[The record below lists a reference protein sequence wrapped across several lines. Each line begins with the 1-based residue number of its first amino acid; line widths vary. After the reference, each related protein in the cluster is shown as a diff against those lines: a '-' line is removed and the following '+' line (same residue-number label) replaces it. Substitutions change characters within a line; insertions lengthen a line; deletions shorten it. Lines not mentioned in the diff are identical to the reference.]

1 MVVGLVRLLPSSS
14 SVVVAVAAVVAAA
27 AVGGDKGK
35 REFKRAGE
43 RGSGRRMDGFI
54 PNSEGVR
61 RACRY

>member
-14 SVVVAVAAVVAAA
+14 SVVVVAAA
-27 AVGGDKGK
+27 AVGGDEGK
-35 REFKRAGE
+35 REFKRTGE